1 MQMLYLGF
9 LLISLVLATKT
20 VRKESYS
27 YSWEVSEHDKS
38 FVKVQ
43 DTEECALR
51 HVGISSK
58 TGKAGRNLKTLTIFL
73 DDEFCNG
80 RSIIETV
87 DYRENEKNAW
97 KRIKNIKQL
106 NSFIKIQKSSRN
118 LNQIDITITKEK
130 PGIMLKINFG
140 CKEKNTKTRRFKERD
155 CIVFTYSK
163 LPFNLPMPHFK
174 DAGILTSMPHFED
187 AGISKPMP
195 HFEDAGIST
204 SMLHFE
210 DADIS
215 TKPPISEIQKN
226 QIIKKFAKNLFSS
239 SPLTEPIL
247 PPQQFSTHLLHDL
260 NNKSSLLSI
269 SNQSVLPKKKVVGWF
284 HLSVIIATTLALVGM
299 VFSYA
304 SYQILS
310 DKKLN
315 SEKKILQEKHFN
327 FSIDYGC
334 PEDVAPLVH
343 EIHSKMY
350 ADSTDEQE
358 AFLLQQ
364 KM

>member
-1 MQMLYLGF
+1 MQMAFLYLGY
-9 LLISLVLATKT
+9 LLISLVLAIKT

-43 DTEECALR
+43 DTEECVLR
-51 HVGISSK
+51 HVSISTK
-58 TGKAGRNLKTLTIFL
+58 RVAGKNLKLLTIFL

-80 RSIIETV
+80 RSVIETV
-87 DYRENEKNAW
+87 DYKESEKNVW

-118 LNQIDITITKEK
+118 LNQIDITITEEK
-130 PGIMLKINFG
+130 PGIIMKINFG
-140 CKEKNTKTRRFKERD
+140 CKEKNTKIRRFKERD

-163 LPFNLPMPHFK
+163 VPINL
-174 DAGILTSMPHFED
+174 
-187 AGISKPMP
+187 PMP
-195 HFEDAGIST
+195 HFEDAGVLTFMPHFDYSGIST
-204 SMLHFE
+204 R
-210 DADIS
+210 
-215 TKPPISEIQKN
+215 PPTGEIQEN
-226 QIIKKFAKNLFSS
+226 QIIKKFLKKLLPS
-239 SPLTEPIL
+239 SPLTEPTL
-247 PPQQFSTHLLHDL
+247 PPLSTHLLHDL
-260 NNKSSLLSI
+260 NNKSSLSLDS
-269 SNQSVLPKKKVVGWF
+269 SVLPKKEVVSWF
-284 HLSVIIATTLALVGM
+284 HLSMVIVTTLALIGM
-299 VFSYA
+299 VFSHA

-315 SEKKILQEKHFN
+315 SEKKILQEKNFN

-350 ADSTDEQE
+350 GDSTDEQE
-358 AFLLQQ
+358 TFLLQQ
-364 KM
+364 KT